1 MGISQNHSTLQQNF
15 SKLSLKTHHC
25 TPFFSVPFTLALPDW
40 PLVTLTLTGFPFVLV
55 LFGLQLLPYSNQ
67 QIASVE
73 GQSVGITA
81 NKMQLL
87 LGRKKQCSYF
97 VFLYLTVVSI
107 KHIDCSFQRE
117 GENANFGLCA
127 SEAFRIQKLKKND
140 STERRLLL
148 IYGPYENVVEQPKCP
163 LQRQFHTMRHK
174 IPKIIQNLSQIKM
187 IMLKTIAG

>member
-1 MGISQNHSTLQQNF
+1 M
-15 SKLSLKTHHC
+15 
-25 TPFFSVPFTLALPDW
+25 
-40 PLVTLTLTGFPFVLV
+40 VTLTLTGFQFVLV

-81 NKMQLL
+81 NKMHLL
-87 LGRKKQCSYF
+87 LGCKKQCSYF

-127 SEAFRIQKLKKND
+127 SEAFRIQKLKK
-140 STERRLLL
+140 
-148 IYGPYENVVEQPKCP
+148 
-163 LQRQFHTMRHK
+163 
-174 IPKIIQNLSQIKM
+174 KM
-187 IMLKTIAG
+187 IQLKEDCC